1 MPIAGRDQ
9 AIGNIVKWSVR
20 DDWTPY
26 REQMFAEHLDS
37 VADNFDLTV
46 EELVENLGDAFGMLY
61 GVILDDF
68 FTARFGDD
76 GELNVIDDY
85 LKRRGWR
92 EKVPAK
98 RYLTAI
104 RDSVISLY
112 EVVDL
117 DPGKAMTVRDMIRGG
132 DPVTVEEKLG
142 SESAARW
149 DRIAARL
156 VTVNNKPCFTGG
168 MLLLSHEASS
178 KFMAVFEETARVF
191 RTKLRREAKK
201 QGESPEISPEAV
213 KALLLQSSGARLFT
227 QAWLTDALGQINAP
241 LPEMRNTDGDKIM
254 FSEVRFPISG
264 DEAKLV
270 AVIDGIDYIERNA
283 PVEASWT
290 WHGRGSPSQR
300 MAAKKRECLT
310 FQSVDDSGRTSLGS
324 IEVKNGALLLST
336 NSRERAEKGRDLLAS
351 HLGSLIGPPLI
362 SHEDIDR
369 ALERSKGSQS
379 SDKDDIP
386 PEIAAQIIHNYL
398 DDHYRRTLDDP
409 LPFLDGKSPRQA
421 AKTRNGRAQV
431 IEWLKR
437 LENSEHRRA
446 TTDSQA
452 PYDLTWMWKE
462 LNLTHEQ

>member
-1 MPIAGRDQ
+1 
-9 AIGNIVKWSVR
+9 
-20 DDWTPY
+20 
-26 REQMFAEHLDS
+26 
-37 VADNFDLTV
+37 
-46 EELVENLGDAFGMLY
+46 
-61 GVILDDF
+61 
-68 FTARFGDD
+68 
-76 GELNVIDDY
+76 
-85 LKRRGWR
+85 
-92 EKVPAK
+92 
-98 RYLTAI
+98 
-104 RDSVISLY
+104 
-112 EVVDL
+112 
-117 DPGKAMTVRDMIRGG
+117 
-132 DPVTVEEKLG
+132 
-142 SESAARW
+142 
-149 DRIAARL
+149 
-156 VTVNNKPCFTGG
+156 
-168 MLLLSHEASS
+168 
-178 KFMAVFEETARVF
+178 
-191 RTKLRREAKK
+191 
-201 QGESPEISPEAV
+201 
-213 KALLLQSSGARLFT
+213 
-227 QAWLTDALGQINAP
+227 
-241 LPEMRNTDGDKIM
+241 
-254 FSEVRFPISG
+254 
-264 DEAKLV
+264 
-270 AVIDGIDYIERNA
+270 
-283 PVEASWT
+283 
-290 WHGRGSPSQR
+290 

-324 IEVKNGALLLST
+324 IDVKNGALLLST